1 MKLLTSKGVYRN
13 GKIELLEKIS
23 IEEGKEVIV
32 LLPTD
37 EKSGIDLSLLLA
49 QQESLKKIWVE
60 QEDLYGEI

>member
-13 GKIELLEKIS
+13 GKIELLEKIP

-60 QEDLYGEI
+60 EEDLYGEI